1 MSIYESICTHA
12 PTCINT
18 LCLCV
23 HKSFKGTIY
32 KDASFLESCS
42 KVITECCRCEETE
55 KIAKNSLK
63 PFHHEDNE

>member
-1 MSIYESICTHA
+1 MLETYCVSIYESICTHA

-18 LCLCV
+18 LCKCV

-42 KVITECCRCEETE
+42 KVKTECHRCGNQ
-55 KIAKNSLK
+55 KKR
-63 PFHHEDNE
+63 